1 MSCTLDVTVG
11 AEILNN
17 MTKYHL
23 ILQDSLSYIKQHQ
36 TTSNNIVSC
45 QIALFQIFLFILY
58 IVTAEAVNVAQQCT
72 VNGFIS
78 KVGVG
83 VGRGDNERQFMFCNG
98 RPVDL
103 SKFVKAVNEVS
114 NSETVEE
121 KSNFFKLNLNLILNF
136 KFQMI

>member
-1 MSCTLDVTVG
+1 M
-11 AEILNN
+11 
-17 MTKYHL
+17 
-23 ILQDSLSYIKQHQ
+23 
-36 TTSNNIVSC
+36 
-45 QIALFQIFLFILY
+45 LY
-58 IVTAEAVNVAQQCT
+58 LVTAEAVNVAQQCT

-121 KSNFFKLNLNLILNF
+121 YFKLN
-136 KFQMI
+136 